1 MQIDIPKQIS
11 ELLYQQ
17 DAVLVPGLGG
27 FVTSYQPAV
36 IDHVQ
41 GTLYPP
47 SKKVK
52 FDANL
57 LINDGILI
65 SAIQKST
72 DISYL
77 EAEAL
82 VNGYVDDI
90 KAAFKKKE
98 IVSFPTIGRLYLDF
112 EGNYKFIPDNTNYDQ
127 STNKLPSVQYYP
139 ILRNKTVAEKSQ
151 VIEQAAASQR
161 TYPTPPVTAT
171 SKVRYLKRFDW
182 TKLAVPAAI
191 GLLLI
196 TVAGSAFFMTR
207 DNTQTAGFINT
218 PQTVKVK
225 ESRINQ
231 SPKAEEVDDEV
242 ISYNDAENLNDEKI
256 DTPIEDVNP
265 TTVEDTQESYVDIEE
280 LNSYDGDVE
289 TQEVI
294 DTESA
299 TPSPN
304 QKVAYIVIGSFG
316 QKKNAE
322 RAVKKLYKIGYEPYT
337 EEINGLTRVA
347 AQIPFES
354 PSKVN
359 TALRRIQRKVT
370 ERAWLVK

>member
-256 DTPIEDVNP
+256 VLLLRLI
-265 TTVEDTQESYVDIEE
+265 
-280 LNSYDGDVE
+280 
-289 TQEVI
+289 
-294 DTESA
+294 
-299 TPSPN
+299 
-304 QKVAYIVIGSFG
+304 
-316 QKKNAE
+316 KK
-322 RAVKKLYKIGYEPYT
+322 
-337 EEINGLTRVA
+337 
-347 AQIPFES
+347 
-354 PSKVN
+354 
-359 TALRRIQRKVT
+359 
-370 ERAWLVK
+370 